1 MKSATVRELKNHT
14 SDLLRQAA
22 KETVIITSRGRPV
35 ACLVGLLPGEVSV
48 KRQVRRR
55 DHAGDHYKREVVRLL
70 ARVSR
75 LKPDKGKKWISQEH
89 HDVAVYG
96 GRAEKRRKTALL

>member
-1 MKSATVRELKNHT
+1 MKSASVGELKNHT

-35 ACLVGLLPGEVSV
+35 ACLVGLLPDDVIAKV
-48 KRQVRRR
+48 QVRRR
-55 DHAGDHYKREVVRLL
+55 DYDDDRYKREVSRLL
-70 ARVSR
+70 AGVSR

-89 HDVAVYG
+89 HDVALNG
-96 GRAEKRRKTALL
+96 GPSDK